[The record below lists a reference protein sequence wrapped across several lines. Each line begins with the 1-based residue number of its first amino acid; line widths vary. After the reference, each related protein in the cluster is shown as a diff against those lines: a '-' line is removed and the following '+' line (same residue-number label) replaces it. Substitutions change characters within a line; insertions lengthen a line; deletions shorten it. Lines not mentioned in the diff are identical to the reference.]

1 MPPFGCICGLL
12 GAHFGAPFWCILELI
27 LELIVGVLFG
37 CLFEPLGA
45 QCGPWGLLELI
56 LDLLEL
62 ILGPFG
68 QGSQRAPK
76 RA

>member
-1 MPPFGCICGLL
+1 MGVFVGFLGLIWGSFL
-12 GAHFGAPFWCILELI
+12 GILELI

-62 ILGPFG
+62 ILGPFE